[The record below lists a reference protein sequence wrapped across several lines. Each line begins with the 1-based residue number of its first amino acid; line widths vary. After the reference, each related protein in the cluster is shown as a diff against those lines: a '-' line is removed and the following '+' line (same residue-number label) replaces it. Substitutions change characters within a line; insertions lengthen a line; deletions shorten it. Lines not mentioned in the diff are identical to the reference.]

1 MTDLKER
8 AQRLRRLKLPEVS
21 TNDLLAADEEISD
34 LVFLDERFERSSLM
48 GVRSSIANE
57 LKRRKARA
65 DEFAEYVRKCQ
76 KVRLRYQ
83 KSLELHMMF
92 GSLNSYIEE
101 LDHHSDAKDD
111 IDDAQAVMFEIE
123 NLLEGR
129 RRWAEANRG

>member
-34 LVFLDERFERSSLM
+34 LVFLDERFKRSSLM
-48 GVRSSIANE
+48 RVRSSIANE

-65 DEFAEYVRKCQ
+65 DEFAEYVRGCQ

-92 GSLNSYIEE
+92 GSLNRYIEE
-101 LDHHSDAKDD
+101 LDHHSDSKDD

-123 NLLEGR
+123 NLLESR
-129 RRWAEANRG
+129 RRWAEVNRG